1 MQEAS
6 DRSGPGDRWH
16 AVRTLGRALRP
27 PTMRRLLVAFF
38 LFRTTEM
45 ATWIALLVWAFD
57 RGGATASGV
66 IAVAQL
72 IPATLAAPLGS
83 VLADRGDRPTAL
95 RMSYLLQAGTSSL
108 AAAGLFLAAPF
119 WGVAL
124 LAGIMASTMTLTR
137 PVHHALVP
145 EIARTPDELTAGNTA
160 STAAEGLAS
169 FAGPAVAGG
178 LLVVGSAGWVFVAMW
193 FVCLLAFA
201 VTHRVEVVQRS
212 TPAHAASYRSD
223 VVEGLRT
230 VVREPA
236 AGVLTLVAGG
246 HFVVRGLL
254 DVLAV
259 VLAIEVLGTGH
270 GGPGIL
276 SSGVG
281 GGALVGV
288 AVAVTLI
295 GRRRLA
301 PPLVASMVLT
311 GAMVAAVAIASSFVV
326 ALLLFMAAGA
336 AIAYLDVAAR
346 SLLQRN
352 LTPRV
357 LARVFGLH
365 EGLLMA
371 GTAVGS
377 GVVPVL
383 IALLGVPRT
392 FIAAGLLLPALALG
406 SWRWLRRVDRDVVL
420 PSVALAHLR
429 RLPMFAALSPPQLE
443 SLAAQLQPIP
453 TVPPG
458 ADVVV
463 QGESGD
469 RYYLITAG
477 DVEVLRDG
485 HRVAT
490 LTAGD
495 GFGEIALLR
504 DVPRTATVRALGRL
518 ELVALDREPFL
529 LAVTGSD
536 ESYRLVD
543 ATVAERLPSEAGSST
558 GPDAGRQGTKDR
570 PGG

>member
-1 MQEAS
+1 MQGAS
-6 DRSGPGDRWH
+6 GTPGSGDRWH
-16 AVRTLGRALRP
+16 ALRTLRRALRP

-57 RGGATASGV
+57 HGGASASGV

-72 IPATLAAPLGS
+72 LPATLAAPLGS

-108 AAAGLFLAAPF
+108 VAVGLFVAAPF
-119 WGVAL
+119 WIVAL
-124 LAGIMASTMTLTR
+124 LAGLLASTITLTR

-145 EIARTPDELTAGNTA
+145 EIAHTPDELTAGNTA

-178 LLVVGSAGWVFVAMW
+178 MLVIGSAGWVFVAMW

-201 VTHRVEVVQRS
+201 VTHRIEVVQRS
-212 TPAHAASYRSD
+212 TPVQPASYRSD
-223 VVEGLRT
+223 AVEGLRT

-236 AGVLTLVAGG
+236 ARVLTLITGG
-246 HFVVRGLL
+246 QFVVRGLL

-259 VLAIEVLGTGH
+259 VLALEVLGTGR

-295 GRRRLA
+295 GRRRLS
-301 PPLVASMVLT
+301 PPLLAGMVLA
-311 GAMVAAVAIASSFVV
+311 GAMVAAVAASSSFPV

-336 AIAYLDVAAR
+336 AIAYVDVAGR

-365 EGLLMA
+365 EGLHMA
-371 GTAVGS
+371 AIAVGS

-383 IALLGVPRT
+383 IASFGVSGS
-392 FIAAGLLLPALALG
+392 FIAAGLLLPLLG
-406 SWRWLRRVDRDVVL
+406 LVSWRWVHQVDRDVVL
-420 PSVALAHLR
+420 PSAALAHLR
-429 RLPMFAALSPPQLE
+429 RVPMFAALSPPQLE
-443 SLAAQLQPIP
+443 SLAAQLQP
-453 TVPPG
+453 VPSAPSG
-458 ADVVV
+458 TDIVV
-463 QGESGD
+463 QGEPGE
-469 RYYLITAG
+469 RYYLLTAG

-485 HRVAT
+485 QRVAT
-490 LTAGD
+490 LTAGE

-504 DVPRTATVRALGRL
+504 DVPRTATVRALGDA

-543 ATVAERLPSEAGSST
+543 ATVAERLPAGPGSSARPND
-558 GPDAGRQGTKDR
+558 GPSDGPAGPST
-570 PGG
+570 